1 MTYTYDKSGNRV
13 TQLRQN
19 AAASNL
25 PTAVAAANMAYDAAN
40 ELARWNSA
48 TNKYN
53 YAPQPKSLRHVMKFP
68 VISLL
73 RKFLGN
79 EISVN
84 EFCGTLG
91 EWNNLGLWEEL
102 TKVERKLLSKYFWNY
117 FDMYATETLPKF
129 NWWERFR
136 RYMRGEGNIDLQ
148 ALRKGSAELL
158 RALEREEQKPQR

>member
-1 MTYTYDKSGNRV
+1 M
-13 TQLRQN
+13 
-19 AAASNL
+19 ASNL
-25 PTAVAAANMAYDAAN
+25 PAAVAAVNIAYDAAN
-40 ELARWNSA
+40 ELASWNSA
-48 TNKYN
+48 TNKDH
-53 YAPQPKSLRHVMKFP
+53 YAPQPKSLGHVKFT

-91 EWNNLGLWEEL
+91 EWNNPGLWEEV
-102 TKVERKLLSKYFWNY
+102 TAVERKILSKYFWNY
-117 FDMYATETLPKF
+117 FDMYAAERLPKF

>member
-1 MTYTYDKSGNRV
+1 M
-13 TQLRQN
+13 
-19 AAASNL
+19 AAVNI
-25 PTAVAAANMAYDAAN
+25 AYDAAN
-40 ELARWNSA
+40 ELASWNSA
-48 TNKYN
+48 TNKDH
-53 YAPQPKSLRHVMKFP
+53 YAPQPKSLGHVKFT

-91 EWNNLGLWEEL
+91 EWNNLGLWEEV
-102 TKVERKLLSKYFWNY
+102 TAVERKILSKYFWNY
-117 FDMYATETLPKF
+117 FDMYAAERLPKF

>member
-1 MTYTYDKSGNRV
+1 M
-13 TQLRQN
+13 
-19 AAASNL
+19 ASNL
-25 PTAVAAANMAYDAAN
+25 PAAVAAVNIAYDAAN
-40 ELARWNSA
+40 ELASWNSA
-48 TNKYN
+48 TNKDH
-53 YAPQPKSLRHVMKFP
+53 YAPQPKSLGHVKFT

-91 EWNNLGLWEEL
+91 EWNNLGLWEEV
-102 TKVERKLLSKYFWNY
+102 TAVERKILSKYFWNY
-117 FDMYATETLPKF
+117 FDMYAAERLPKF

>member
-1 MTYTYDKSGNRV
+1 MT
-13 TQLRQN
+13 
-19 AAASNL
+19 
-25 PTAVAAANMAYDAAN
+25 
-40 ELARWNSA
+40 
-48 TNKYN
+48 
-53 YAPQPKSLRHVMKFP
+53 FP
-68 VISLL
+68 VRRLL

-117 FDMYATETLPKF
+117 LDMYAGETLPKF
-129 NWWERFR
+129 NAWERFR

-158 RALEREEQKPQR
+158 TALEQEQIKQQR

>member
-1 MTYTYDKSGNRV
+1 V
-13 TQLRQN
+13 
-19 AAASNL
+19 ASNL
-25 PTAVAAANMAYDAAN
+25 PAAVAAVNIAYDAAN
-40 ELARWNSA
+40 ELASWNSA
-48 TNKYN
+48 TNKDH
-53 YAPQPKSLRHVMKFP
+53 YAPQPKSLGHVKFT

-91 EWNNLGLWEEL
+91 EWNNLGLWEEV
-102 TKVERKLLSKYFWNY
+102 TAVERKILSKYFWNY
-117 FDMYATETLPKF
+117 FDMYAAERLPKF